1 MEPTLTAATE
11 WMRAAMGVGVC
22 IVFGNQRLNGNTQFL
37 DMPIIN
43 IASKIL
49 AVIGLLERLVMALSP
64 KLA

>member
-11 WMRAAMGVGVC
+11 WIRAAMGVGVC
-22 IVFGNQRLNGNTQFL
+22 MVFGNQRLNGNTQFL

-43 IASKIL
+43 IANKML
-49 AVIGLLERLVMALSP
+49 AITGLLERLVIALSP